1 MFLFCPR
8 RGPDWSSETSKKFLC
23 LRQEVPFTSSAVSR
37 VRHLLRRIFIKGD
50 CSAPEIQC
58 RCGTLII
65 IINSSSVVVGV
76 ILRGGGGLEVSSFI
90 LVVVVVIVRG
100 GGEAVVVVHVV
111 VGCKMSKAVLR
122 HWLYKSGGGGDG
134 SIMQSCLWRS

>member
-1 MFLFCPR
+1 V
-8 RGPDWSSETSKKFLC
+8 GPFIC
-23 LRQEVPFTSSAVSR
+23 CAVW
-37 VRHLLRRIFIKGD
+37 LLLHSVFSKGD
-50 CSAPEIQC
+50 CSAPKTCHGPQA
-58 RCGTLII
+58 II
-65 IINSSSVVVGV
+65 IIISSSSV
-76 ILRGGGGLEVSSFI
+76 
-90 LVVVVVIVRG
+90 VVVVVIVRG

>member
-1 MFLFCPR
+1 
-8 RGPDWSSETSKKFLC
+8 

-65 IINSSSVVVGV
+65 IISSSSVVV
-76 ILRGGGGLEVSSFI
+76 
-90 LVVVVVIVRG
+90 VVIARG